1 MIQKSAAGSVKPPN
15 AKCGMLLAAA
25 VIGIGLG
32 MGLPAPGMGTPVA
45 LAQAPLPP
53 QLGVLPEG
61 EITAIGGTTL
71 DVAGIMYALHPKLT
85 IVSDAGQPMEKNQLR
100 PGLVIQYHVK
110 EGALDRIIVILPR

>member
-1 MIQKSAAGSVKPPN
+1 MTQKLAAGSVKPRETRY
-15 AKCGMLLAAA
+15 GVLLAAA
-25 VIGIGLG
+25 VIGASLSV
-32 MGLPAPGMGTPVA
+32 GLPAPGMGTPVA
-45 LAQAPLPP
+45 SAQAPLPP

-61 EITAIGGTTL
+61 EITAVGGTTL

-85 IVSDAGQPMEKNQLR
+85 IVSDAGQPMVLNQLR